1 MDERQLAESAEHL
14 EAEYM
19 ASMFDLAAPAVRD
32 GLGMEYERL
41 GGGVATVMTH
51 DPTGGDWSRVVGTG
65 WSAPFDHG
73 VVDRA
78 VALFLRHDLH
88 RVMFQVS
95 PLVEGRW
102 EELLEAHG
110 FVPDGAWV
118 KFVRD
123 LAPPPLVHT
132 RLEVRPIRSDE
143 ADDYTRVYWSA
154 MEPMASVGDPDAP
167 PLATVPHHCLEWTR
181 MQVGHPSWRTFGAFD
196 SGELVAVSSLF
207 IDGSAGELMGA
218 YTLPEHRGRGAQTA
232 MMAARIRAAAA
243 AGCRWVC
250 TETRSSETG
259 QPSSALNNIRR
270 MGFLELYERR
280 NWLAEV

>member
-1 MDERQLAESAEHL
+1 MDEWQLAERAEHL

-19 ASMFDLAAPAVRD
+19 ASMFDLAAPDVRSA
-32 GLGMEYERL
+32 LGMEYERV
-41 GGGVATVMTH
+41 GGGVAAVMTH

-65 WSAPFDHG
+65 WTTPLDG
-73 VVDRA
+73 DLVERA
-78 VALFLRHDLH
+78 MALFLRHDLH

-95 PLVEGRW
+95 PLVRGPW
-102 EELLEAHG
+102 EEVLETRG

-123 LAPPPLVHT
+123 VAPPPLVHT
-132 RLEVRPIRSDE
+132 RLDVRAIRPEE

-154 MEPMASVGDPDAP
+154 MEPMALVGEPGVRHLDE
-167 PLATVPHHCLEWTR
+167 VPAFCLEWTR
-181 MQVGHPSWRTFGAFD
+181 SQVGHPRWRTFGAFD
-196 SGELVAVSSLF
+196 GTELVAVSALF
-207 IDGSAGELMGA
+207 VDGTAGELMGA

-232 MMAARIRAAAA
+232 MMAARIRAAAV
-243 AGCRWVC
+243 AGCQWVC

-259 QPSSALNNIRR
+259 RPSPALNNIRR
-270 MGFLELYERR
+270 MGFLEMYERR